1 MLINNVVWWYSCK
14 ICIAD
19 QLVTLEQRDSQK
31 YETTQHP
38 QSIDNIPEKNMNTSN
53 IFITHRDSLLLASN
67 GEGVWELA
75 RGSNGTRSQTR
86 PQTRPQASW

>member
-19 QLVTLEQRDSQK
+19 QLVTLEQSQK

-53 IFITHRDSLLLASN
+53 IFIMHRDSLFSN

-86 PQTRPQASW
+86 SQTRPQTSW